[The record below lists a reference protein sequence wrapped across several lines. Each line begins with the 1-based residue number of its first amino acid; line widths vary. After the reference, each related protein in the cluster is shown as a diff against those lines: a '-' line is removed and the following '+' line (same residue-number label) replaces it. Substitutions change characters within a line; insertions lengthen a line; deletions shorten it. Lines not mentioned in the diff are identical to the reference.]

1 MMMRT
6 DVVRSSCRFC
16 GEQMKGRSD
25 KRFCNNACRVTFHN
39 VRNESKRNM
48 IKAVN
53 KVLLK
58 NYQILKLYW
67 DVGERD
73 VSRYVLVQSGF
84 NFNYFTSIQKLD
96 SGASYCFC
104 YDIGFSSLDGTVVR
118 ILKKEKR

>member
-1 MMMRT
+1 MIVRT

-16 GEQMKGRSD
+16 GEPLKGRSD
-25 KRFCNNACRVTFHN
+25 KRFCNNACRVAFHN
-39 VRNESKRNM
+39 ARNEGKRIV

-58 NYQILKLYW
+58 NYQILKMHW
-67 DVGERD
+67 DVGEREI
-73 VSRYVLVQSGF
+73 SQYMMLQSGF

-104 YDIGFSSLDGTVVR
+104 YDIGFSKMDEATIR
-118 ILKKEKR
+118 ILKKEKK